1 MIAIQILQYDCL
13 HSIYKIYRNNENLT
27 LNYRYLRFKI
37 FYEGE
42 N

>member
-13 HSIYKIYRNNENLT
+13 NSIYKISRNNENLA
-27 LNYRYLRFKI
+27 LNYRYLRLKI
-37 FYEGE
+37 FNEDE

>member
-13 HSIYKIYRNNENLT
+13 NSIYKIYRNNENLA